1 MTYYNVC
8 VGNNEFIK
16 NASFDLTN
24 NRMYAMRFK
33 NLDVARKVATAAKA
47 IFNKPSIIDEFNIY
61 NPQDLLEFLR
71 DETENVCGEWAADIS
86 IDNDKN
92 RILIFCPNGLKTYEI
107 QITEKFV
114 K

>member
-8 VGNNEFIK
+8 VGNNDFIK
-16 NASFDLTN
+16 NASFDLTD

-33 NLDVARKVATAAKA
+33 SLEVARKVATAAKA

-71 DETENVCGEWAADIS
+71 NETESVCGEWAADIS
-86 IDNDKN
+86 IDYDNN

-107 QITEKFV
+107 KITEKFV